1 MRVGAGVD
9 AAMQEPIMHVSC
21 HGGAFAAH
29 RPAGFQMAA
38 VFASA
43 VLMGAL
49 ACAGA
54 LAQDVAAWRVE
65 CTGDGKTLDCR
76 AVQQLY
82 QRESRQLLVSV
93 LVRKAPD
100 PKAALMT
107 IQLPLGLNLT
117 EPIQIKVDNGQPERH
132 PIQTCAN
139 IGCLVS
145 LTANEK
151 LVTTMRAGTEFKISV
166 QDATKKAVEMS
177 LPLLGF
183 GIAFDKVK

>member
-54 LAQDVAAWRVE
+54 LAQEVAAWRVE

-76 AVQQLY
+76 AVQQIF
-82 QRESRQLLVSV
+82 QRDTRQLLISV
-93 LVRKAPD
+93 LARKAPD
-100 PKAALMT
+100 PKAALLT
-107 IQLPLGLNLT
+107 LQLPLGLNLT
-117 EPIQIKVDNGQPERH
+117 EPILVKIDNGQPERQ
-132 PIQTCAN
+132 PIQTCTN
-139 IGCLVS
+139 TGC
-145 LTANEK
+145 
-151 LVTTMRAGTEFKISV
+151 FV
-166 QDATKKAVEMS
+166 QM
-177 LPLLGF
+177 
-183 GIAFDKVK
+183 